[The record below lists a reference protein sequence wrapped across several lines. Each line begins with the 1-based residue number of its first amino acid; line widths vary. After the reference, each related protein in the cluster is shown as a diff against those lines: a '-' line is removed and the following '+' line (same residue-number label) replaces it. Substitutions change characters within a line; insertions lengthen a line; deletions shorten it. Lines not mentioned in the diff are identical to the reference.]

1 MIRAGCCCFLAL
13 ILGSILQIFGATVL
27 HLSGADE
34 DSSFAD
40 AGAALNHS
48 SNTTQQEITWPL
60 RLIYYV
66 HDDNEST
73 YHILDT
79 KARNQQK
86 DDQAVHLTHA
96 SFQIEAFDTTFILD
110 ITLNNN
116 LLSSDYKEIHYEK
129 QKVFL
134 SKGGEHCYYHG
145 EIRGN
150 AGSKV
155 ALSTCDGLHGIFD
168 DGKYLYVIEPL
179 TQTHTQENLSRPHT
193 IHRMPVGL
201 KDKLPHMSN
210 LKKASALWSRLADFP
225 WFRPRRRRRA
235 ARRRNVFSEMK
246 YLELM
251 IINDHKMY
259 KKRQSSRIHTNIFG
273 KSVVNFLDS
282 IFKEQLNTRVVLVAM
297 ETWSDKDRIEVGQ
310 DQAKTLRSFSK
321 YRQQFVKEHADSVQL
336 LSGTTFRS
344 SMSSM
349 AFFGGV
355 CSLTRGVG
363 VNEFGPMWLTTVVLG
378 QSLAQN
384 LGIQWESESKRK
396 KECECPGSWAGC
408 IMEDTGFYHVRKFS
422 RCSIMEYKEFL
433 QRGGGA
439 CLFNR
444 PTKLYETT
452 ECGNGY
458 VESGEECD
466 CGLRMECF
474 GTCCKKCS
482 LANGAHCSDGPC
494 CNHTCQFLKRGYDC
508 RDPVNDCDIPEYCT
522 GDSGQCPP
530 NLHKQDGYAC
540 DMNQGRCFNGECKTR
555 DNQCKM
561 IWGSK
566 ALGSD
571 KFCYEKLNTEGTE
584 KGNCGKD
591 GDKWLQCSKHDVF
604 CGYLLCTSVSR
615 VPRIGRIVGEV
626 TPTSFYHQGRLVD
639 CSGSHIIMDD
649 GTDLGYV
656 EDGTPCGPSMMCSD
670 RKCQPIQSFN
680 ISNCP
685 SGSSTKICSGHGLC
699 SNEGT
704 CICEGTWAGTDCSM
718 YDPKRRETEKPPEGP
733 KGTNIQ
739 FLVNLSIRI
748 SVGGGSKLAHA
759 GGCANSTRC
768 RRNVKKR
775 RYDPSQAGA
784 I

>member
-1 MIRAGCCCFLAL
+1 MMIRAGCCCFLAL
-13 ILGSILQIFGATVL
+13 ILCSILQLFGATVL
-27 HLSGADE
+27 HLSNAE
-34 DSSFAD
+34 KDSSV
-40 AGAALNHS
+40 AGTGATLNHS
-48 SNTTQQEITWPL
+48 SNTIQQEITWPL

-79 KARNQQK
+79 KAKNQQK

-110 ITLNNN
+110 ITLNHN

-129 QKVFL
+129 QKTFF

-150 AGSKV
+150 PKSKV
-155 ALSTCDGLHGIFD
+155 ALSTCDGLHGMFD
-168 DGKYLYVIEPL
+168 DGNYMYIIEPL
-179 TQTHTQENLSRPHT
+179 LQTHEKENLSRPHT
-193 IHRMPVGL
+193 LHRMPLGL
-201 KDKLPHMSN
+201 MDKFPHMSSV
-210 LKKASALWSRLADFP
+210 KKASSLWSRAADFP

-235 ARRRNVFSEMK
+235 AHRRSVFYEMK

-259 KKRQSSRIHTNIFG
+259 KKRRSSRAHTNNFA
-273 KSVVNFLDS
+273 KSVVNLLDA
-282 IFKEQLNTRVVLVAM
+282 IFKDQLNTRVVLVAM
-297 ETWSDKDRIEVGQ
+297 ETWSDKDRIDVGQ
-310 DQAKTLRSFSK
+310 DQMKALHSFSK
-321 YRQQFVKEHADSVQL
+321 YRKQFVREQADSVQL
-336 LSGTTFRS
+336 LSGTTFKS
-344 SMSSM
+344 AMSSM

-363 VNEFGPMWLTTVVLG
+363 VNEYGEVWSTTVVLG

-408 IMEDTGFYHVRKFS
+408 IMEDTGFYHPRKFS
-422 RCSIMEYKEFL
+422 KCSIMEYKEFL

-444 PTKLYETT
+444 PTKLFEAT

-508 RDPVNDCDIPEYCT
+508 RDAVNDCDIAEFCT
-522 GDSGQCPP
+522 GDVGQCPP

-540 DMNQGRCFNGECKTR
+540 DLNQGRCFNGECKTR
-555 DNQCKM
+555 DNQCKL

-584 KGNCGKD
+584 KGNCGKE
-591 GDKWLQCSKHDVF
+591 GDKWLQCSKH
-604 CGYLLCTSVSR
+604 
-615 VPRIGRIVGEV
+615 
-626 TPTSFYHQGRLVD
+626 
-639 CSGSHIIMDD
+639 GSHIIMDD

-656 EDGTPCGPSMMCSD
+656 KDGTPCGPSMMCLE
-670 RKCQPIQSFN
+670 RRCQPIQSFN
-680 ISNCP
+680 ISICP
-685 SGSSTKICSGHGLC
+685 SGSSIKICSGHGLC

-718 YDPKRRETEKPPEGP
+718 YDPKLEDSKKPPEGP
-733 KGTNIQ
+733 KGPSATNLIIGSIAGAI
-739 FLVNLSIRI
+739 LVAAIVL
-748 SVGGGSKLAHA
+748 GGTGWGFK
-759 GGCANSTRC
+759 
-768 RRNVKKR
+768 NVKKR
-775 RYDPSQAGA
+775 RYDPSQGGG

>member
-1 MIRAGCCCFLAL
+1 MMIRAGCCCFLAL
-13 ILGSILQIFGATVL
+13 ILCSILQLFGATVL
-27 HLSGADE
+27 HLSNAE
-34 DSSFAD
+34 KDSSV
-40 AGAALNHS
+40 AGTGATLNHS
-48 SNTTQQEITWPL
+48 SNTIQQEITWPL

-79 KARNQQK
+79 KAKNQQK

-110 ITLNNN
+110 ITLNHN

-129 QKVFL
+129 QKTFF

-150 AGSKV
+150 PKSKV
-155 ALSTCDGLHGIFD
+155 ALSTCDGLHGMFD
-168 DGKYLYVIEPL
+168 DGNYMYIIEPL
-179 TQTHTQENLSRPHT
+179 LQTHEKENLSRPHT
-193 IHRMPVGL
+193 LHRMPLGL
-201 KDKLPHMSN
+201 MDKFPHMSSV
-210 LKKASALWSRLADFP
+210 KKASSLWSRAADFP

-235 ARRRNVFSEMK
+235 AHRRSVFYEMK

-259 KKRQSSRIHTNIFG
+259 KKRRSSRAHTNNFA
-273 KSVVNFLDS
+273 KSVVNLLDA
-282 IFKEQLNTRVVLVAM
+282 IFKDQLNTRVVLVAM
-297 ETWSDKDRIEVGQ
+297 ETWSDKDRIDVGQ
-310 DQAKTLRSFSK
+310 DQMKALHSFSK
-321 YRQQFVKEHADSVQL
+321 YRKQFVREQADSVQL
-336 LSGTTFRS
+336 LSGTTFKS
-344 SMSSM
+344 AMSSM

-363 VNEFGPMWLTTVVLG
+363 VNEYGEVWSTTVVLG

-408 IMEDTGFYHVRKFS
+408 IMEDTGFYHPRKFS
-422 RCSIMEYKEFL
+422 KCSIMEYKEFL

-444 PTKLYETT
+444 PTKLFEAT

-508 RDPVNDCDIPEYCT
+508 RDAVNDCDIAEFCT
-522 GDSGQCPP
+522 GDVGQCPP

-540 DMNQGRCFNGECKTR
+540 DLNQGRCFNGECKTR
-555 DNQCKM
+555 DNQCKL

-584 KGNCGKD
+584 KGNCGKE
-591 GDKWLQCSKHDVF
+591 GDKWLQCSKH
-604 CGYLLCTSVSR
+604 
-615 VPRIGRIVGEV
+615 
-626 TPTSFYHQGRLVD
+626 
-639 CSGSHIIMDD
+639 GSHIIMDD

-656 EDGTPCGPSMMCSD
+656 KDGTPCGPSMMCLE
-670 RKCQPIQSFN
+670 RRCQPIQSFN
-680 ISNCP
+680 ISICP
-685 SGSSTKICSGHGLC
+685 SGSSIKICSGHGLC

-718 YDPKRRETEKPPEGP
+718 YDPKLEDSKKPPEGP
-733 KGTNIQ
+733 KEMSRRGDTIPARAEGYEDRQSITSWTLPLWILGTT
-739 FLVNLSIRI
+739 
-748 SVGGGSKLAHA
+748 A
-759 GGCANSTRC
+759 
-768 RRNVKKR
+768 
-775 RYDPSQAGA
+775 
-784 I
+784 